1 MMANSWK
8 NNRHKVVF
16 MVKCWCILCFFGS
29 ALHAQNIDFQAYG
42 KSIPELKQML
52 NSRAP
57 SSARKPTLLFIP
69 IAPVCSKPAGI
80 PLFFSPG
87 LAQWKPDNLP
97 FFCKIEHQMGKKL
110 PVQFKFRLGS
120 VDYVDWLEGKGH
132 GNY

>member
-1 MMANSWK
+1 
-8 NNRHKVVF
+8 
-16 MVKCWCILCFFGS
+16 
-29 ALHAQNIDFQAYG
+29 
-42 KSIPELKQML
+42 ML
-52 NSRAP
+52 NSNATTRI
-57 SSARKPTLLFIP
+57 SKSVIVFIP
-69 IAPVCSKPAGI
+69 IVPGCSKPVEA

-87 LAQWKPDNLP
+87 LAQWKPDDLP